1 MWTGHRAS
9 PSISLDSGNSPF
21 YPHCE
26 EGSQKKRQEEKNN
39 VSQVEKSHNK
49 HNYQLTHRI
58 CHLIFNGGPLKGS
71 LERLKDYPNFFQ
83 MTS

>member
-1 MWTGHRAS
+1 M
-9 PSISLDSGNSPF
+9 
-21 YPHCE
+21 
-26 EGSQKKRQEEKNN
+26 
-39 VSQVEKSHNK
+39 SQVEKSHNK